1 MITRSDGKIESDLH
15 INTIAASARRVDVTL
30 SVSVDSIRETSRG
43 VGEELSVLQSL
54 AVGRDVEAVD
64 GRGLGCV
71 VLPGESL
78 EAGVCYVDVLE
89 IGADD
94 SVSGQWSKWRS
105 AG

>member
-1 MITRSDGKIESDLH
+1 MVTCVMEIVESDLH
-15 INTIAASARRVDVTL
+15 INAIAASARRVDVTL
-30 SVSVDSIRETSRG
+30 SVSVDSIREPSSS
-43 VGEELSVLQSL
+43 VSEKLPVLQSL

-89 IGADD
+89 IRAVR
-94 SVSGQWSKWRS
+94 SVSW
-105 AG
+105 